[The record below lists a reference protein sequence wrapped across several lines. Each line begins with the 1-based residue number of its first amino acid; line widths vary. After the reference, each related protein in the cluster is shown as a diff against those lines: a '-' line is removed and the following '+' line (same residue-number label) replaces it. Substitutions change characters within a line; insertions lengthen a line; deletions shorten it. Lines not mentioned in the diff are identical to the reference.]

1 MSALIS
7 AVSAGS
13 LIEQIGSYAGIGS
26 VIGLGIMALLY
37 FSQAREVR
45 RLREWAGREPE
56 RAVALAQRVQA
67 EPQRRVVA
75 QPLAPVTPAAQVS
88 ATAALYAS
96 VGATPPGTVA
106 PAGQLARP
114 AATPSAG
121 LLPAPGA
128 VPQPGIP
135 GAVAPPAGA
144 LGAAAAGAAAA
155 AKAPGAPAATPTVP
169 PAPASGAPA
178 TGPGSVPTP
187 SPGLGGPAASPP
199 PPVGASAPGLTA
211 AAQRSPSLSA
221 YANGSTGQD
230 TRESPAARPEPLSSD
245 DDDGGISGARI
256 AMFVGGGLAAV
267 LAAVVLMLVLTGGED
282 AQAPN
287 DFGNT
292 PAQDAEPAPSG
303 TSAQGASGAGASSGL
318 TAAERR
324 ATKVAVLNGTT
335 QTGLARNVGDKIE
348 KARFTLGSIG
358 TNADQQIPT
367 TIIAYTGGH
376 GPAARAVAKIVGVP
390 VSTVQPADANA
401 SAAADGDVVVTVG
414 LDQTG

>member
-1 MSALIS
+1 
-7 AVSAGS
+7 
-13 LIEQIGSYAGIGS
+13 
-26 VIGLGIMALLY
+26 
-37 FSQAREVR
+37 
-45 RLREWAGREPE
+45 
-56 RAVALAQRVQA
+56 
-67 EPQRRVVA
+67 
-75 QPLAPVTPAAQVS
+75 
-88 ATAALYAS
+88 
-96 VGATPPGTVA
+96 
-106 PAGQLARP
+106 
-114 AATPSAG
+114 
-121 LLPAPGA
+121 
-128 VPQPGIP
+128 
-135 GAVAPPAGA
+135 
-144 LGAAAAGAAAA
+144 
-155 AKAPGAPAATPTVP
+155 
-169 PAPASGAPA
+169 
-178 TGPGSVPTP
+178 
-187 SPGLGGPAASPP
+187 
-199 PPVGASAPGLTA
+199 LTA